1 MENAFLEKDTFLYEL
16 LEQDIYP
23 FLLSFAAAKGTSGSR
38 DKEEY
43 IQDAFL
49 ISWEKMKMH
58 FPIYTTSYTAIK
70 KPVTGNRY
78 MLATEKYS
86 FKQEFTL
93 QNTGSCFETA
103 YSST

>member
-49 ISWEKMKMH
+49 IS
-58 FPIYTTSYTAIK
+58 
-70 KPVTGNRY
+70 
-78 MLATEKYS
+78 
-86 FKQEFTL
+86 
-93 QNTGSCFETA
+93 
-103 YSST
+103 